1 MKQWVLALLFLTAVC
16 VRPVLAYAEET
27 PFVPGDPPELFARAA
42 ALIDGDSGRLLYG
55 KNADEILPMAST
67 TKLMTCILAL
77 EYGNLTDPVT
87 VSEYAASMPDVQ
99 LNIRPGET
107 YRLEDLLYSLM
118 LESHNDSAAA
128 VAEHIGGSVEGFAR
142 MMNQKARDIG
152 CGDTYFI
159 TPNGLDA
166 ADADTGRVHSTTAR
180 ELALILRYCMCQS
193 PKKEEFLTITRAPS
207 RTFSD
212 LEGTRSF
219 SCVNHNAL
227 LTSMEGAV
235 TGKTGF
241 TNDAGYCYVGAVKRG
256 DRLFLVSLLACG
268 WPPQKNYKWQ
278 DVGKLVRYGE
288 TTFEKREIVREPLS
302 FSPVPV
308 ENGTEET
315 AELSMEAPGTEPFVL
330 LMGEGEPVTV
340 RTKLPKSL
348 EAPFPAGLVVGQ
360 VDYYVNGTLVESLP
374 VKTKA
379 GVSRR
384 TLMVC
389 ARQVWES
396 FLTMLCRNSEAEMP
410 FLS

>member
-1 MKQWVLALLFLTAVC
+1 MK
-16 VRPVLAYAEET
+16 
-27 PFVPGDPPELFARAA
+27 
-42 ALIDGDSGRLLYG
+42 
-55 KNADEILPMAST
+55 
-67 TKLMTCILAL
+67 
-77 EYGNLTDPVT
+77 
-87 VSEYAASMPDVQ
+87 
-99 LNIRPGET
+99 
-107 YRLEDLLYSLM
+107 DLLYSLM
-118 LESHNDSAAA
+118 LESHNDSAVAI
-128 VAEHIGGSVEGFAR
+128 AEHVSVTVDDFADL
-142 MMNQKARDIG
+142 MNEKAESIG
-152 CGDTYFI
+152 CGSTYFI

-166 ADADTGRVHSTTAR
+166 DDVHGIHHTTAAD
-180 ELALILRYCMCQS
+180 LAAIMRYCIMQS
-193 PKKEEFLTITRAPS
+193 PEKEAFLQITRTESWEFADIS
-207 RTFSD
+207 
-212 LEGTRSF
+212 GTKKY
-219 SCVNHNAL
+219 SCSNHNAFL
-227 LTSMEGAV
+227 KMMDGAL

-241 TNDAGYCYVGAVKRG
+241 TADAGYCYVGALENDGRT
-256 DRLFLVSLLACG
+256 FIVSLLACG

-308 ENGTEET
+308 ENGTSKT

-340 RTKLPKSL
+340 RTKLPKRL

-389 ARQVWES
+389 ARQVWDS

>member
-1 MKQWVLALLFLTAVC
+1 MKQWVLALLFLAAVC
-16 VRPVLAYAEET
+16 VRPVLAYAEEM

-268 WPPQKNYKWQ
+268 WPPRKNY
-278 DVGKLVRYGE
+278 
-288 TTFEKREIVREPLS
+288 
-302 FSPVPV
+302 
-308 ENGTEET
+308 
-315 AELSMEAPGTEPFVL
+315 
-330 LMGEGEPVTV
+330 
-340 RTKLPKSL
+340 
-348 EAPFPAGLVVGQ
+348 
-360 VDYYVNGTLVESLP
+360 
-374 VKTKA
+374 
-379 GVSRR
+379 
-384 TLMVC
+384 
-389 ARQVWES
+389 
-396 FLTMLCRNSEAEMP
+396 
-410 FLS
+410 

>member
-278 DVGKLVRYGE
+278 DVGKLVRYGKPPLKKE
-288 TTFEKREIVREPLS
+288 RSSGNHFLFLRFRWKTGRPRRRSFPWKRRGRSRS
-302 FSPVPV
+302 F
-308 ENGTEET
+308 
-315 AELSMEAPGTEPFVL
+315 F
-330 LMGEGEPVTV
+330 
-340 RTKLPKSL
+340 
-348 EAPFPAGLVVGQ
+348 
-360 VDYYVNGTLVESLP
+360 
-374 VKTKA
+374 
-379 GVSRR
+379 
-384 TLMVC
+384 
-389 ARQVWES
+389 
-396 FLTMLCRNSEAEMP
+396 
-410 FLS
+410 

>member
-1 MKQWVLALLFLTAVC
+1 MKQWVLALLFLAAVC
-16 VRPVLAYAEET
+16 IRPVLAYAEET
-27 PFVPGDPPELFARAA
+27 PFVPGDPPKLYARAA

-288 TTFEKREIVREPLS
+288 TTFEKREIVREELS

-308 ENGTEET
+308 ENGTAKT
-315 AELSMEAPGTEPFVL
+315 AELSMEAPGTEPLVL

-340 RTKLPKSL
+340 RTKLPKRL

-374 VKTKA
+374 VKTA
-379 GVSRR
+379 DGVSRR